1 MESLERFITAQNGVY
16 ENARQEIKNGRKTS
30 HWMWFIFPQL
40 MGLGNSE
47 TARFYALK
55 DLKEAEDYLNHP
67 ILGKRLIDISA
78 ELLKLRNKSADAI
91 FGYPDYLKLHS
102 SMTLFSMLATTN
114 DVFKQVLETYYDGI
128 PDKRTTEIVNNKFG

>member
-55 DLKEAEDYLNHP
+55 DLKEAEDYLKHP